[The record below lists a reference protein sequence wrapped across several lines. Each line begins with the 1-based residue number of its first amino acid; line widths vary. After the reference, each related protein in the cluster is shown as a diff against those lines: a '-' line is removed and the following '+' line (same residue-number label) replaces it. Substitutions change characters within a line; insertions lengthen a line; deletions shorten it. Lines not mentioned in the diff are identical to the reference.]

1 MRVSIVGSGRVGSS
15 IAINLCLRK
24 LGDVM
29 LLDIIK
35 GLPQGEALDISH
47 LLSEQGNDCH
57 VVGSNEY
64 KDMENSD
71 FVVVVAGIGRK
82 PGMTRM
88 DLLNTN
94 SGIVKDVCKNIS
106 EYCPESFVIV
116 VTNPLDP
123 LTYLALKT
131 MGSDRQKV
139 MGMGGMLDLSRF
151 KEHISSITKMS
162 RSSIHAM
169 VISEHGE
176 NMLPLIRY
184 SSISGIP
191 LTLFI
196 NEKQAVELVMKT
208 KQIAAEVIA
217 LKGATVH
224 APGNAVSAMI
234 EAIARN
240 QRAVMPVSALLDGEF
255 GHHDVCI
262 GVPCV
267 LGSKGVEEIIE
278 LNLNQDEREIFS
290 EGVKSI
296 KMAIEQLPL

>member
-47 LLSEQGNDCH
+47 LLSEQGNDCR

-151 KEHISSITKMS
+151 TEHISSITNVS

-176 NMLPLIRY
+176 NMLPLIRF

-217 LKGATVH
+217 LKGATVY